1 MNTVVKNN
9 DLKGYKIRGILILVG
24 VSLIW
29 SFLAGLS
36 RFLNVL
42 AGENFVLLITPG
54 SDYYFPSVELFL
66 KLEMFSNFIFL
77 ILYLYLIFIFFKK
90 DKRFPKFYIIF
101 LLITLFFSIVEY
113 ILIPTLPLNFKM
125 IDYNPWQELGKSI
138 IFSLIWIFYILKSE
152 RVKATFIN

>member
-9 DLKGYKIRGILILVG
+9 DLKGYRIRGILILVG

-29 SFLAGLS
+29 SFFAGLS

-42 AGENFVLLITPG
+42 GGENFVLLITPG

-77 ILYLYLIFIFFKK
+77 ILYLYL
-90 DKRFPKFYIIF
+90 
-101 LLITLFFSIVEY
+101 FFSKKINVS
-113 ILIPTLPLNFKM
+113 LNF
-125 IDYNPWQELGKSI
+125 I
-138 IFSLIWIFYILKSE
+138 
-152 RVKATFIN
+152 